1 MILNDIRRF
10 STSAYPEELRQ
21 SAWSEVLARLLLAN
35 EPAPR
40 GQAALSGHV
49 SACSSAFDS
58 VFAQLASSPQVL
70 LPLADGAHDHARSK
84 HAGTV
89 LVLALQAGHGTLT
102 DTQQADASPVSIHA
116 GDIMLL
122 DPAQAWRI
130 ELHTDFRAMLVKLES
145 ASFVLR
151 LVRTGAQE
159 LNRISTRVGVGAV
172 CLSLIQS
179 VADELAYI
187 GRDEL
192 PPIEATLIELL
203 VTCLSHKS
211 QDAQEQ
217 AEPEDTNPDTTS
229 VQLAHLRRVCRTLES
244 RLGDAELQIDEIA
257 RLEGLSTRYIQ
268 KLFKAGATSF
278 TEYLKSRRLER
289 CRLDLGNPALAHFS
303 ISELCYRWGFS
314 DAANFSRAF
323 SARFGQ
329 SPKAYRAA
337 PPKDIEEQLR
347 RGRPAQTSSTTATP
361 VDRSA
366 PAPDDTRRQFQNLL
380 SDHARYAIALALSP
394 KRAAPPSHATQHPA
408 TEEHQ
413 PPPGHYYLPVS
424 AKTVHWGYFS
434 RSIKPVLAV
443 HSGDI
448 VTIETLTQHATDD
461 CERMIAGDP
470 GAESVFHWTA
480 DKKAVDR
487 RGAGPMDAS
496 IYGRGAGEGF
506 GVHICTGP
514 VYVQGAEPGDVLEVR
529 ILDIQPRPSR
539 HPEHEGRLYGSN
551 AAAWWGFQYND
562 LLTEPKKR
570 EVITVYEIHHGH
582 DHPHAKAVYN
592 YRWTPQTDPFGI
604 RHDTIDYPGVPVD
617 HTTIAKQFGVLEKAV
632 VPVRPHFGVLAVAPR
647 EKGMVDSIPPS
658 YFGGNLDNWRATKGA
673 RLFLPVAVDGA
684 LFSVGD
690 PHASQ
695 GDAEACGTAIECS
708 LTGVFQLVLHKK
720 AALADSFLSELDYP
734 FLDTPDEWVL
744 QGLSYPDYLAE
755 LGPHAQTQV
764 YKKSSLEAAMRDAF
778 HKARH
783 FLMKAHQL
791 SEDEAISLISV
802 AVDFGI
808 TQVVD
813 GNLGVHAVIRKAV
826 FPEHSGELTPGA
838 G

>member
-1 MILNDIRRF
+1 MILNDVRRF
-10 STSAYPEELRQ
+10 SISAYPEALRQ
-21 SAWSEVLARLLLAN
+21 AAWAEVLARLLLSSG
-35 EPAPR
+35 PAERAQPL
-40 GQAALSGHV
+40 LSGHV
-49 SACSSAFDS
+49 SSCSSAFDS

-70 LPLADGAHDHARSK
+70 LPHLENARHAQG
-84 HAGTV
+84 GTV
-89 LVLALQAGHGTLT
+89 LVLVLQAGRGRFT
-102 DTQQADASPVSIHA
+102 DTQLASAEPLNIVA
-116 GDIMLL
+116 GEIILL

-130 ELHTDFRAMLVKLES
+130 ELDTDFRAMLVKLES
-145 ASFVLR
+145 ARFLLR
-151 LVRTGAQE
+151 LVRTGSPE

-172 CLSLIQS
+172 CFNLINS

-203 VTCLSHKS
+203 VAGLSHKS

-217 AEPEDTNPDTTS
+217 AVDSSS
-229 VQLAHLRRVCRTLES
+229 VQLAHLRRVCRTIES
-244 RLGDAELQIDEIA
+244 RLGDSDLQIDEIA

-268 KLFKAGATSF
+268 KLLKVGSTSF

-289 CRLDLGNPALAHFS
+289 CRIDLGNPALAHFN
-303 ISELCYRWGFS
+303 ISELCYRWGFN
-314 DAANFSRAF
+314 DAANFSHAF
-323 SARFGQ
+323 SARFGL
-329 SPKAYRAA
+329 SPKAYRAT

-347 RGRPAQTSSTTATP
+347 RGRPGRAAPQPRTHSVPSESVP
-361 VDRSA
+361 SA
-366 PAPDDTRRQFQNLL
+366 DKSRRRKFQNLL
-380 SDHARYAIALALSP
+380 SDHARYAVALALPP
-394 KRAAPPSHATQHPA
+394 KRAASHVQPEDTAATLPD
-408 TEEHQ
+408 
-413 PPPGHYYLPVS
+413 HYYLPVS
-424 AKTVHWGYFS
+424 AGNVHWGYFS
-434 RSIKPVLAV
+434 HTIKPVLTV

-448 VTIETLTQHATDD
+448 VTIETLTQHASDD
-461 CERMIAGDP
+461 CERMIDGDP

-480 DKKAVDR
+480 EKKSVDQ

-514 VYVQGAEPGDVLEVR
+514 VYVQGAEPGDVLEIR
-529 ILDIQPRPSR
+529 ILDIQPRPSC
-539 HPEHEGRLYGSN
+539 HPEHHGKLFGSN
-551 AAAWWGFQYND
+551 AATWWGFHYKD

-570 EVITVYEIHHGH
+570 EVITVYEILHAH

-617 HTTIAKQFGVLEKAV
+617 HATIEKQFGVLEKAV
-632 VPVRPHFGVLAVAPR
+632 IPVRPHFGVLAVAPR

-673 RLFLPVAVDGA
+673 SLFLPVAVDGA

-720 AALADSFLSELDYP
+720 AALGDSFLAELDYP
-734 FLDTPDEWVL
+734 FLETPDEWVL

-755 LGPHAQTQV
+755 LGADAQTQV

-778 HKARH
+778 RKARQY
-783 FLMKAHQL
+783 LMKAHQL

-813 GNLGVHAVIRKAV
+813 GNLGVHAIIRKSI
-826 FPEHSGELTPGA
+826 FPDHA
-838 G
+838 GDVS